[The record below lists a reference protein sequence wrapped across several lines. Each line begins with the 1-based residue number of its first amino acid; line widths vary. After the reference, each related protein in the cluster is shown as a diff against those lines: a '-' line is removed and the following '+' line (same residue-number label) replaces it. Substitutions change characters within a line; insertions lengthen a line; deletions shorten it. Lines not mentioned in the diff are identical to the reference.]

1 MKTLTLKLTAPL
13 QSYGNEATFDRRT
26 SYHCPSKSAVLGMI
40 AAALGY
46 RRDDPR
52 IPELNQLAFAV
63 RVDQPGQPLTDFQIV
78 EYQKSK
84 TKFARK
90 LTYRDYLQDAV
101 FMVALGGD
109 DDEID
114 RIEWALHHPKF
125 QLYLGRRANP
135 PAGVLNTQLFD
146 QQTPVEVL
154 KRLSWQASQWYQRQH
169 RWENEYS
176 VELFADATLLP
187 NKPNTLVKDA
197 IGSFSQEHRF
207 SKYRAVVK
215 VRVELTNPKY
225 VEAKDTGHNI
235 YDFLGKED

>member
-52 IPELNQLAFAV
+52 IPGLNHLSFAV
-63 RVDQPGQPLTDFQIV
+63 RIDQPGQPLTDFQIV

-101 FMVALGGD
+101 FMVAIGGN

-114 RIEWALHHPKF
+114 RIKWALHHPKF

-135 PAGVLNTQLFD
+135 LAGVLDTVTFEN
-146 QQTPVEVL
+146 QTPVEVL
-154 KRLSWQASQWYQRQH
+154 KQMNWQSSEWYQR
-169 RWENEYS
+169 RRRYEAEYS
-176 VELFADATLLP
+176 AELLADAALLP
-187 NKPNTLVKDA
+187 NRPNVLVKDA

-207 SKYRAVVK
+207 SKYRAVAK
-215 VRVELTNPKY
+215 VRVELINPQY
-225 VEAKDTGHNI
+225 VEPQDAGHDI
-235 YDFLGKED
+235 YGFI